1 MQLEQCVTEAVAFEE
16 RVRAE
21 SQVGETGT
29 VGRGGGM
36 EGRWRRP
43 ENGMWG
49 RECNMHGE
57 IHEKMWGLFL
67 EGPSRISFCQFLG
80 TDFGVSMHKKSGCQE
95 NPCELEMR

>member
-16 RVRAE
+16 RVRAK
-21 SQVGETGT
+21 SQVVETGT

-49 RECNMHGE
+49 RECNMHEE
-57 IHEKMWGLFL
+57 IHEKRWGCFFGGSIKNFFL
-67 EGPSRISFCQFLG
+67 PVSRDRSGSEYAQ
-80 TDFGVSMHKKSGCQE
+80 KSCCQE

>member
-21 SQVGETGT
+21 SQVVETGT

-49 RECNMHGE
+49 RECNMHEE
-57 IHEKMWGLFL
+57 IHEKMWGCFL

-80 TDFGVSMHKKSGCQE
+80 TDQGVSMHKKAVAKKIHE
-95 NPCELEMR
+95 NWR